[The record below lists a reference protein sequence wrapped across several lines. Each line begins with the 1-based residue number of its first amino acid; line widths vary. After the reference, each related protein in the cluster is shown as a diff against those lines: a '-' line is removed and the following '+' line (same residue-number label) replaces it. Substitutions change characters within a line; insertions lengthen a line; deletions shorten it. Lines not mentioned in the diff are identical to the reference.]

1 MVLIEGKSST
11 AFTQS
16 SFSGYTEYTDDCID
30 IFFIKKKHYHTHLLS
45 ELVCVRAFIS
55 KHVTQI
61 QNKTYVPLEAFELQQ
76 FLDENAEAIKIARC
90 LETTLL
96 IFSQPCSIIS

>member
-1 MVLIEGKSST
+1 MVLIKGKSST

-30 IFFIKKKHYHTHLLS
+30 IFFIKKHFLLS
-45 ELVCVRAFIS
+45 ELTCVRAFIS

-61 QNKTYVPLEAFELQQ
+61 QNKAYVPLEVFELQQ
-76 FLDENAEAIKIARC
+76 FLDENAEPIKIARC

-96 IFSQPCSIIS
+96 IFS